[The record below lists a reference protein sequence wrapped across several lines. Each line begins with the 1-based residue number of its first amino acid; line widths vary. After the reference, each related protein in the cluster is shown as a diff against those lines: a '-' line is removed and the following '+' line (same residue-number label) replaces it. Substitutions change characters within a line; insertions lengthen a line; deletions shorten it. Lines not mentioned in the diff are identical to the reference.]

1 MLFMTYYTIRPE
13 HRDTAL
19 ARFKETGGTP
29 PAEGVT
35 MLNRWHDASG
45 NRGWT
50 ISESDSAEAIHKW
63 VLAWSDVLSIQVT
76 PILTDEEF
84 ARSLE

>member
-1 MLFMTYYTIRPE
+1 MIFMSYYTIRPE
-13 HRDTAL
+13 HRDTAI
-19 ARFKETGGTP
+19 ARFKETGGLP

-35 MLNRWHDASG
+35 MLHRWHDASG

-50 ISESDSAEAIHKW
+50 ICETNSAEAMHRW
-63 VLAWSDVLSIQVT
+63 TFAWSDVLSIQVT
-76 PILTDEEF
+76 PIMNDEEF